1 MKRKAAQIPVPGR
14 ASRPLSPP
22 PAAPRP
28 TVVEMKAP
36 VRAAPALTGEAEAGF
51 VKVPH
56 APVSCNGPGRSVC
69 EWCAHLFFP
78 RMHDDSYIPQVGSA
92 VYSLNL

>member
-36 VRAAPALTGEAEAGF
+36 VPAAPALTREAEAGF

-78 RMHDDSYIPQVGSA
+78 RMHDDSYITQVGSA